1 MKTIN
6 ELLNDSNRIIFLD
19 FEATQFS
26 QEIIAIGAIKA
37 ELDNKKMIKK
47 CDEGIKIYVY
57 TDTSVDGL
65 IENLT
70 GINQELLNKEGVSF
84 VSAIERLKK
93 YVGENLNFT
102 SFMTYGS
109 FDMKLL
115 HQTSALYNLE
125 NDEFIQRIRQKNIDL
140 AHVISNYIR
149 SDKNEQLS
157 LVNVL
162 KVFKITP
169 YGYHHDPKSDAK
181 NLMLLY
187 DAFLKNKSILKKE
200 YIKVLLKNPHLQGPI
215 RKALI
220 KIIKDKNCTN
230 VDFYNFV
237 EEELKW

>member
-84 VSAIERLKK
+84 VSAIEKLKK
-93 YVGENLNFT
+93 YIGENLN
-102 SFMTYGS
+102 Y
-109 FDMKLL
+109 DMIFYKCVGTTNKFINLYKE
-115 HQTSALYNLE
+115 QKIFIFSAVT
-125 NDEFIQRIRQKNIDL
+125 K
-140 AHVISNYIR
+140 H
-149 SDKNEQLS
+149 
-157 LVNVL
+157 
-162 KVFKITP
+162 
-169 YGYHHDPKSDAK
+169 
-181 NLMLLY
+181 
-187 DAFLKNKSILKKE
+187 
-200 YIKVLLKNPHLQGPI
+200 VLLARI
-215 RKALI
+215 
-220 KIIKDKNCTN
+220 
-230 VDFYNFV
+230 
-237 EEELKW
+237 

>member
-6 ELLNDSNRIIFLD
+6 TLLNDSNRIIFLD

-37 ELDNKKMIKK
+37 ELDNKKMINKS
-47 CDEGIKIYVY
+47 DDGLKIYVY
-57 TDTSVDGL
+57 TDTRVDGL

-70 GINQELLNKEGVSF
+70 GISQETLQNEGISF
-84 VSAIERLKK
+84 PKALEKLKK

-115 HQTSALYNLE
+115 HQTASLYNLE
-125 NDEFIQRIRQKNIDL
+125 NDEFINSIFTKNIDL
-140 AHVISNYIR
+140 AHVISNFIR
-149 SDKNEQLS
+149 SEKNEQLS
-157 LVNVL
+157 LINVLRVL
-162 KVFKITP
+162 KVTP
-169 YGYHHDPKSDAK
+169 YGYHHDPKNDAK

-187 DAFLKNKSILKKE
+187 DAFLKNKAIVKKE
-200 YIKVLLKNPHLQGPI
+200 YIKVLLKNPHLQEPI
-215 RKALI
+215 KKALI
-220 KIIKDKNCTN
+220 KILKDKNCTN

-237 EEELKW
+237 EEELK